1 MAKIYG
7 GRWKIIETLGG
18 GGQSD
23 VFRVLDTTG
32 EFQGEYALKRVRNP
46 YAMGTKLSAVTNDSG
61 SALVV
66 KSQFPERTGEA
77 ALLSDV
83 QGRRKLDAGLAGGVL
98 CHRKQPRL
106 HLARLR
112 RFRARLC
119 KAEAAD
125 GRIVDRRRGRHGEQ
139 RDHLHKQFH

>member
-1 MAKIYG
+1 MFPTFDPQAIIAAGAARSIMAKIYG

-66 KSQFPERTGEA
+66 KS
-77 ALLSDV
+77 
-83 QGRRKLDAGLAGGVL
+83 
-98 CHRKQPRL
+98 
-106 HLARLR
+106 
-112 RFRARLC
+112 
-119 KAEAAD
+119 
-125 GRIVDRRRGRHGEQ
+125 
-139 RDHLHKQFH
+139 